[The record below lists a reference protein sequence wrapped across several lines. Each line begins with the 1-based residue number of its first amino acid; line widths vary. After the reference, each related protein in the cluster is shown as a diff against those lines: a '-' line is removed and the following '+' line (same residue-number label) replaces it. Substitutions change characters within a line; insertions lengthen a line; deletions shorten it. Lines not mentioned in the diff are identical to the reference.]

1 MLAYVTGMNILML
14 GWEFPPIKSGG
25 LGTYLFHFTREL
37 NRLGNDITFVMPFAG
52 KEINPGFVKILQTHQ
67 TKFIRVNSGL
77 SAYGSSLEFEACFSP
92 CHGISGEVMAYAY
105 DAAKAVEGKN
115 FEVIHC
121 HDWMTFPAGIALK
134 KKTGKPLIVTI
145 HSTEFDRTGQL
156 HPNEWVLGI
165 EKKGLMEADK
175 ILTVSKLMKK
185 QLVEKYGVKEE
196 KIQVVYNA
204 IDLNCYK
211 KKKIEKPTKE
221 RIVLFVG
228 RLTVQK
234 GCDYF
239 LETAKKVLETK
250 PNTRFVIVGTGDLMH
265 ELIQK
270 SIDLGINNNVTFT
283 GFEEDVSSYYSIA
296 DVFVMPSV
304 SEPFGLTALEAM
316 ACQAPVIVS
325 KQSGASEVLRN
336 TLKVDFW
343 DVNELANKIISV
355 LTYAPLL
362 NELRGR
368 GYEEILGYRGWKD
381 VALETMNAYG
391 AVA

>member
-1 MLAYVTGMNILML
+1 ML

-37 NRLGNDITFVMPFAG
+37 NSLGNRISFVMPFTG
-52 KEINPGFVKILQTHQ
+52 KELKEDFIDIIQAGSEVIGIKSWLAPYKTQADYHGSPHSHDLGLEVKYYTE
-67 TKFIRVNSGL
+67 
-77 SAYGSSLEFEACFSP
+77 SAMKLKQAEET
-92 CHGISGEVMAYAY
+92 
-105 DAAKAVEGKN
+105 D
-115 FEVIHC
+115 VIHC
-121 HDWMTFPAGIALK
+121 HDWMTFPAGIELK
-134 KKTGKPLIVTI
+134 KKTGKPLVVTI

-156 HPNEWVLGI
+156 NPNEWIAGI
-165 EKKGLMEADK
+165 EKKGLEEADK
-175 ILTVSKLMKK
+175 IITVSNLMKK
-185 QLVEKYGVKEE
+185 QLVEKYGIPRE
-196 KIQVVYNA
+196 KIWVVYNA
-204 IDLNCYK
+204 IDLTAYE
-211 KKKIEKPTKE
+211 KKKIAKPMNE

-234 GCDYF
+234 GCGYF
-239 LETAKKVLETK
+239 LEAARKVLEIE

-270 SIDLGINNNVTFT
+270 SIDLGINNNVSFT
-283 GFEEDVSSYYSIA
+283 GFEDDVAAFYSIA

-343 DVNELANKIISV
+343 DVNELANKIVGV
-355 LTYAPLL
+355 LRYAPLL
-362 NELRGR
+362 NELRDK
-368 GYEEILGYRGWKD
+368 GYKEILGYRKWKD
-381 VALETMNAYG
+381 VALETMNAYE